1 MKKTVL
7 LDVDTLMSVLR
18 QLSASKAK
26 AILDAVGLGRSDPQ
40 NTKSAQAGCESAQ
53 EKIEDPL

>member
-26 AILDAVGLGRSDPQ
+26 AILDAVGLGRSDP
-40 NTKSAQAGCESAQ
+40 
-53 EKIEDPL
+53 

>member
-7 LDVDTLMSVLR
+7 LDVDALMSVLR

-26 AILDAVGLGRSDPQ
+26 AILDAVGIGQCDQQ
-40 NTKSAQAGCESAQ
+40 NTKSAQ